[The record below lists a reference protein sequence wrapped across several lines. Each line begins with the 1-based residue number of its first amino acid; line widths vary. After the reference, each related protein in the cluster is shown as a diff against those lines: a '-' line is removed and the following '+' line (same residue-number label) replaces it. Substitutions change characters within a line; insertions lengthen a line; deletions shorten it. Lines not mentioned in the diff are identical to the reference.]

1 MNNLTTPFLVPQH
14 QSRLRTTADNDRL
27 VRTAR
32 RVRRASKRQADN
44 LR

>member
-14 QSRLRTTADNDRL
+14 QSRLRASANRDRL

-32 RVRRASKRQADN
+32 RVRRASKRQADG